1 MSNLRH
7 RGLVVLVVAW
17 APELAWA
24 QATPVAPPP
33 TPPPPAASTALSTPS
48 ATVSAPPESP
58 AKPGPNAEPID
69 TRTAVRRALAAS
81 PSLIATKLG
90 VDQARQDVLAQEGN
104 YPYVF
109 QADAGHS
116 RAYAPADASR
126 TTATRSYTIGT
137 ALRRTF
143 PFGTAAEVRLEGE
156 RFEDEFAPRG
166 LPGVDTVNGTGYGTT
181 ARISVTQPLLRGFGT
196 RVGESGLRTARLDHA
211 ASEKAKRRAVSALA
225 RDVLLAY
232 WDLWLA
238 DESVRIDQTAL
249 ELAKAQE
256 QQAEGQ
262 RASGALAPADVYGFS
277 TRVANVEDGLI
288 VALATREERSLELN
302 RLMGV
307 EPGATREF
315 FASESPVPGVSPT
328 WRDVDAA
335 LRADSIELAE
345 AEVQVKLAR
354 ERAET
359 AGESSRASLDLEG
372 YVQTHGESQEP
383 IASARRAGEFDWFTV
398 HVGAVYQLPL
408 DSTQRNAQKHSAL
421 IAVRIAEQNLK
432 ALRNSIAT
440 DAQQAVRVAR
450 SAEER
455 LVLAARAVTIAEKS
469 HEAARERFELGGG
482 IALDVRTAEENLQQ
496 ARLTLART
504 RIVLIQTQ
512 IGMRHLAGTLVP
524 NS

>member
-1 MSNLRH
+1 MSNVRH
-7 RGLVVLVVAW
+7 LGVVALVLAL
-17 APELAWA
+17 APEFAWA
-24 QATPVAPPP
+24 QASPAMPVEA
-33 TPPPPAASTALSTPS
+33 
-48 ATVSAPPESP
+48 E

-69 TRTAVRRALAAS
+69 TRTAVRRALATS

-90 VDQARQDVLAQEGN
+90 VDQAHQDVLAQEGN

-109 QADAGHS
+109 QADAGHT
-116 RAYAPADASR
+116 REYPAADSR

-156 RFEDEFAPRG
+156 RFESDREQDAGNFRISPTG
-166 LPGVDTVNGTGYGTT
+166 LAGVDSVDSTGYGTT
-181 ARISVTQPLLRGFGT
+181 ARLSVTQPLLKGFGT
-196 RVGESGLRTARLDHA
+196 RVGESGLRTARLNKA

-238 DESVRIDQTAL
+238 DESVRIDQAAL

-262 RASGALAPADVYGFS
+262 RAHGALAPADVYGFS
-277 TRVANVEDGLI
+277 TRVANVEDDLI
-288 VALATREERSLELN
+288 VALDTREQRSLELN
-302 RLMGV
+302 QLMGV
-307 EPGATREF
+307 EPDAVRSL
-315 FASESPVPGVSPT
+315 FASEPPVPGVSPT
-328 WRDVDAA
+328 LRDVDAA
-335 LRADSIELAE
+335 LRADSIELAAAE
-345 AEVQVKLAR
+345 AQVKLAR
-354 ERAET
+354 ERADT

-383 IASARRAGEFDWFTV
+383 LASARRAGEFDWLTL

-408 DSTQRNAQKHSAL
+408 DSTQRNAEKQSAL

-432 ALRNSIAT
+432 ATRNSIAA

-450 SAEER
+450 AAEER
-455 LVLAARAVTIAEKS
+455 LVLSARAVAIAEKS
-469 HEAARERFELGGG
+469 HEAARARYELGGG

-504 RIVLIQTQ
+504 RILLIQNQ
-512 IGMRHLAGTLVP
+512 IEMQHLAGTLVP
-524 NS
+524 NG